1 MNSCNNTCGTTNYN
15 GSGILIVLVVYILLV
30 IILGSRFTI

>member
-1 MNSCNNTCGTTNYN
+1 MNSCNNTCGTANN

-30 IILGSRFTI
+30 IILGSHFTI

>member
-1 MNSCNNTCGTTNYN
+1 MNSCNNACASTGYT